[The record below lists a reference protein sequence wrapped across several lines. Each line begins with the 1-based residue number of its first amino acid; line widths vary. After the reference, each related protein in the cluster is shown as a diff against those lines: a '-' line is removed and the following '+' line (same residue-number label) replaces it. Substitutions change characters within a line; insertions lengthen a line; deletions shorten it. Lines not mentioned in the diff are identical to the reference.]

1 MKYGVF
7 YGSTTG
13 NTEAAAE
20 AIAEQL
26 GESTL
31 LKDVT
36 EATPADFGSVDVIL
50 CGASTWD
57 IGELQYDWAKL
68 LPKLK
73 NLDLQGKAIAFFG
86 MGDAIGYPYNY
97 LDCLGE
103 LWETLQHTGARL
115 VGRRPTDGY
124 TFDESR
130 AETEPGWLVGL
141 GLDDDNEPEL
151 TEPRIKQWLAQVLLE
166 LAALPNASAS
176 AAST

>member
-13 NTEAAAE
+13 NTEAAAQQV
-20 AIAEQL
+20 AERL
-26 GESTL
+26 GGEVL

-36 EATPADFGSVDVIL
+36 EATPEDLASVDVLL

-57 IGELQYDWAKL
+57 IGELQYDWSEL

-73 NLDLQGKAIAFFG
+73 DVDLSGKPVAFFG

-103 LWETLQHTGARL
+103 IWETLQHTGARL
-115 VGRRPTDGY
+115 VGRWPTEGY

-130 AETEPGWLVGL
+130 AEIEPGWFVGL
-141 GLDDDNEPEL
+141 GLDEDNEPEL
-151 TEPRIKQWLAQVLLE
+151 TEERINQWLSKVQAE
-166 LAALPNASAS
+166 LSAS
-176 AAST
+176 PAASR